1 MVIILNL
8 IFFPLANYN
17 SKVNIRICNESSL
30 INHNLKTSKVSSK
43 IFINGTLDWIDFR
56 NAGNCTGTGTYS
68 NPYIIEDLIID
79 GGGSGSCIHIENS
92 DVFFRIENCT
102 IYNSGV
108 DYYYIDAGVKL
119 YNVSNGFIK
128 KNTITNNNAGI
139 IVSGTNNTI
148 FQNTII
154 NNVIGI
160 FASRDCTILENDV
173 INNVIGILG
182 GQDLSISLNNV
193 SFNDM
198 YGIWIYWG
206 FNNSIVDNYINN
218 NNGTGILLLRAWY
231 NEIIGNEIN
240 NNKED
245 GIHLKGSYEPL
256 FGSRIHCSE
265 INIAQ
270 NIVTNNSCGIRLNIT
285 QEIIVT
291 NNSISN
297 NQISGIDVNSSREIG
312 IFFNQINENYYG
324 IKMRTTM
331 FDEIAY
337 NTINYNYY
345 GIKMTETVR
354 FDIIENTINY
364 NHYGIYLNSSDGIYI
379 VENTLHYN
387 WMCFFETDD
396 CFGNEYIDNDCIETR
411 DQGLD
416 WLIPIILGSLTFL
429 SAIGIIILLYSR
441 FRSNQK

>member
-108 DYYYIDAGVKL
+108 DYYYNDAGVKL
-119 YNVSNGFIK
+119 YNISNGFIK
-128 KNTITNNNAGI
+128 KNTITNNNVGI
-139 IVSGTNNTI
+139 FVFGANNTI

-154 NNVIGI
+154 NNGVGI
-160 FASRDCTILENDV
+160 FASGDCTILENDV

-182 GQDLSISLNNV
+182 QQDLSISLNNV
-193 SFNDM
+193 SFNDI
-198 YGIWIYWG
+198 YGICILWG

-218 NNGTGILLLRAWY
+218 NNGTGILFLEATY

-240 NNKED
+240 NNKGN
-245 GIHLKGSYEPL
+245 GIHLEGYIDPMITPWGEPVYVQ
-256 FGSRIHCSE
+256 SC
-265 INIAQ
+265 
-270 NIVTNNSCGIRLNIT
+270 TNNWISENMVNYNLCGIMLNIT
-285 QEIIVT
+285 KENDII
-291 NNSISN
+291 NNSINDNKNGGLELYFSRDI
-297 NQISGIDVNSSREIG
+297 QISN
-312 IFFNQINENYYG
+312 NQINENYYG
-324 IKMRTTM
+324 IKMVESILNYV
-331 FDEIAY
+331 FQ

-345 GIKMTETVR
+345 GI
-354 FDIIENTINY
+354 F
-364 NHYGIYLNSSDGIYI
+364 LNSSYGNEITYNI
-379 VENTLHYN
+379 LHYN
-387 WMCFFETDD
+387 RKCYTETDD
-396 CFGNEYIDNDCIETR
+396 CYGDNLYENNDCIETK
-411 DQGLD
+411 DNNI
-416 WLIPIILGSLTFL
+416 LIWIIPLTIIIIISVL
-429 SAIGIIILLYSR
+429 AIIILLLR
-441 FRSNQK
+441 HKRT